1 MTKQYKIGLSLL
13 LTFIMAPHA
22 SADNEIYIDQVG
34 GTSTIVIEQDGS
46 GNIVGG
52 DAAQLAAG
60 APSKFLLNGDNI
72 NFNTVFSGSSNKLF
86 GGIYGDGTVL
96 DLDVTG
102 SSNTLTFEVDPDNV
116 YGAGGGDFQ
125 IDISGGNNTIDWGFG
140 RNDAAA
146 DADVDIILD
155 GDFNTA
161 NISVDVSDVV
171 LNWDFAT
178 SNSTLDYTATG
189 YDGHSATITGDGDYM
204 NLDLIQSSTLSA
216 DSIEIEFDGNGTSA
230 SNNVICI
237 QQSDSGTATSN
248 CGN

>member
-13 LTFIMAPHA
+13 MTFIMAPA
-22 SADNEIYIDQVG
+22 AMADNEIYIDQVG

-46 GNIVGG
+46 NNLVGG
-52 DAAQLAAG
+52 DASQIAAG
-60 APSKFLLNGDNI
+60 APSKFILNGDNI
-72 NFNTVFSGSSNKLF
+72 NFNSVFSGSSNKLF
-86 GGIYGDGTVL
+86 GAIYGDNTVV

-102 SSNTLTFEVDPDNV
+102 SSNNITFDVDPDNV
-116 YGAGGGDFQ
+116 YGAGSGDFQ

-140 RNDAAA
+140 RNDAASN
-146 DADVDIILD
+146 ADVDLLLD

-161 NISVDVSDVV
+161 NISVSDVT

-189 YDGHSATITGDGDYM
+189 YDGHTATITGDGDYM
-204 NLDLIQSSTLSA
+204 NLDLIQSSTLSS
-216 DSIEIEFDGNGTSA
+216 DTIEIEFDGNGTST
-230 SNNVICI
+230 SNSVICI

>member
-13 LTFIMAPHA
+13 MTFIMAPHA

-34 GTSTIVIEQDGS
+34 GTSTIVVEQDGS
-46 GNIVGG
+46 GNVLGG
-52 DAAQLAAG
+52 DEAQLAAG
-60 APSKFLLNGDNI
+60 APSKFLISGDSI
-72 NFNTVFSGSSNKLF
+72 NFNTVFSGSSNKMF
-86 GGIYGDGTVL
+86 GGIVGDNTVL
-96 DLDVTG
+96 DLNVSG
-102 SSNTLTFEVDPDNV
+102 SSNELIFEIDPDNV
-116 YGAGGGDFQ
+116 YGASGGDFQ
-125 IDISGGNNTIDWGFG
+125 IDITGGNNDIDFGFG

-161 NISVDVSDVV
+161 NISVDVSDIK
-171 LNWDFAT
+171 LDWDFAT

-189 YDGHSATITGDGDYM
+189 YDGHTAIITGDGDYV

-216 DSIEIEFDGNGTSA
+216 DTIEIEFDGNGTSA
-230 SNNVICI
+230 SNSVICI